1 MPLVKQRDPAAR
13 AEAVEL
19 LASLTEMGDAVR
31 AAMLRQAMHAYL
43 SPG

>member
-19 LASLTEMGDAVR
+19 LAALTEMGDGVR